1 MTFSRKQ
8 CRNWYKNAIF
18 AENKAMMKFR
28 IRFFLLGIALFASYM
43 VKAQVF
49 SNDFENRN
57 EWNSPWLNLHI
68 VADSTATTENFI
80 CICDTIHEYGFGFGI
95 NADKNFPNQNVSCR
109 FGFQFKADSDTQ
121 ADIVVSIDDTIRNRY
136 WAAYPIANY
145 LNDTMEW
152 SQVQLDLNFPASYT
166 QGSEIK
172 IYVWNKAKEFM
183 VFDDAQLEI
192 KTDVLPSYQPEIDR
206 YKNGN
211 EKPYNLSPGQDSLFI
226 MLQYYGYWSNLKPVV
241 EYINADGDTISN
253 PSIAETDIQVEILW
267 DHSYTPKNR
276 WDSQRAIG
284 RRIIT
289 ETRFKEDV
297 KLLRLAFVLPL
308 PEGEITVYRRNQHID
323 SLNLQS
329 SYYLDREGFTIKYD
343 NICFSTFHNT
353 GISSLQLNTDNRYAC
368 FNIDYWRD
376 HPLLHYPMR
385 ADISD
390 YFEDISYRNVKAGEV
405 LTGYIDFYNY
415 YFPDELPRI
424 MPVWDGY
431 QSAFIFTEHADWTD
445 LRTHRAVLFGNENIT
460 KPEDAVGGFCYFN
473 IPVTKSVFYWNPDNV
488 TNEKTSGGR
497 FTGLCASIQT
507 DKEFYKLLKTL
518 KKEGFEI
525 CLHSPEIYTT
535 IPSEFPT
542 AMRFMR
548 RNFNTVSWIDHG
560 YNNGPDK
567 NREDLVCDG
576 LLPDSP
582 QYAAELWKKNGVRY
596 LWNAY
601 YEENR
606 MESHNFDGHFVQPF
620 DGFGDALPNRQ
631 ITTLPNGDKDFLLWS
646 TPSTLE
652 VNEDHEWYYYFD
664 SIRLQRLVDQHN
676 VFITHVYPAWSN
688 SWRAFW
694 QYNENGTAVAMPG
707 FNFALSQLAHFRD
720 EKKILPTTIEQYL
733 SYYEK
738 LQNVEYLILDSKTIQ
753 LNNRGEAIKGMTL
766 LCTKPIVVEG
776 KAIDFRKVDEGYL
789 VWFNIDKNETVT
801 IRYRE

>member
-1 MTFSRKQ
+1 MRFCTKILLL
-8 CRNWYKNAIF
+8 CT
-18 AENKAMMKFR
+18 AMFVA
-28 IRFFLLGIALFASYM
+28 FTA
-43 VKAQVF
+43 KAQIYT
-49 SNDFENRN
+49 NNFENRQ
-57 EWNSPWLNLHI
+57 EWYAPWFNLHI
-68 VADSTATTENFI
+68 VADSSATEENYVS
-80 CICDTIHEYGFGFGI
+80 ICDTIHEYGLGFGI
-95 NADKNFPNQNVSCR
+95 NADRDYHNQNVS
-109 FGFQFKADSDTQ
+109 FKYDFLFKAEANTQ

-136 WAAYPIANY
+136 WAAYPLADY
-145 LNDTMEW
+145 VNDTTDW
-152 SQVQLDLNFPASYT
+152 SQVQLDLNFPANYT
-166 QGSEIK
+166 HGSEIK
-172 IYVWNKAKEFM
+172 VYVWNKGKEKLA
-183 VFDDAQLEI
+183 FDDARLEVTPWEFSFLPKI
-192 KTDVLPSYQPEIDR
+192 DNLVQKDYDPENFCVLRED
-206 YKNGN
+206 
-211 EKPYNLSPGQDSLFI
+211 PYNLKSAPITYPIG
-226 MLQYYGYWSNLKPVV
+226 MYE
-241 EYINADGDTISN
+241 EYIIDGDTLQEFNLFQGN
-253 PSIAETDIQVEILW
+253 PNYAFARSRIGSTLMRMTDHRIEPLPT
-267 DHSYTPKNR
+267 HGK
-276 WDSQRAIG
+276 
-284 RRIIT
+284 RIILNCT
-289 ETRFKEDV
+289 LSESCK
-297 KLLRLAFVLPL
+297 VLQRTLVIPFIDSTL
-308 PEGEITVYRRNQHID
+308 TVYRRNLHVD
-323 SLNLQS
+323 TTVFQS
-329 SYYLDREGFTIKYD
+329 EYYLDREGFTIGKGPRSFTLYHP
-343 NICFSTFHNT
+343 SKV
-353 GISSLQLNTDNRYAC
+353 SSMQLDATHRIAYINL
-368 FNIDYWRD
+368 DYWRD
-376 HPLLHYPMR
+376 HPLIHYPLC
-385 ADISD
+385 DTIEE
-390 YFEDISYRNVKAGEV
+390 YFEDVSCDNIHYVHPESSEKKLGEIYV
-405 LTGYIDFYNY
+405 AINDIHSFIVHIGDSIHD
-415 YFPDELPRI
+415 LPRL

-488 TNEKTSGGR
+488 TNEKTSN
-497 FTGLCASIQT
+497 GLFKGLVASIKT
-507 DKEFYKLLKTL
+507 DKEFYKLLKTI
-518 KKEGFEI
+518 KKQGFEI
-525 CLHSPEIYTT
+525 CLHSPEVYTT
-535 IPSEFPT
+535 IPSEFPK

-548 RNFNTVSWIDHG
+548 RQFDTKSWIDHG

-652 VNEDHEWYYYFD
+652 VNEDKEWYFYFD

-688 SWRAFW
+688 PYRAFW

-707 FNFALSQLAHFRD
+707 FNFALSQLAHFRN

-738 LQNVEYLILDSKTIQ
+738 LNSIEYLIIDNKTIQ
-753 LNNRGEAIKGMTL
+753 LTNPNEAIKGLTI

-789 VWFNIDKNETVT
+789 VWFDLGKNETVT